1 MDDMC
6 MSLGGRA
13 VEELVFGKIST
24 GALSDLQHVTR
35 AAYAMVSMYGMND
48 VVGNVSFYDPNNDQN
63 FTKPYSEET
72 GKLIDEEARKLIDK
86 AYNRVKALLTE
97 KMEAVKT
104 IAEELLK
111 KEVLYKDDLDRLIGK
126 RPYEDLLLNEETA
139 TPPPTNGSI
148 ENPTVSA

>member
-1 MDDMC
+1 

-35 AAYAMVSMYGMND
+35 MAYAMISMYGMSD
-48 VVGNVSFYDPNNDQN
+48 KIGNISFYDPQSEGG

-72 GKLIDEEARKLIDK
+72 GKVIDEEVRMVVNK
-86 AYNRVKALLTE
+86 AYQKVKTLLSD
-97 KMEAVKT
+97 KIDAVRT

-111 KEVLYKDDLDRLIGK
+111 KEVLYKDDLERLIGF
-126 RPYEDLLLNEETA
+126 RPFEETNA
-139 TPPPTNGSI
+139 EETISPEPDPLLENGSL
-148 ENPTVSA
+148 NS